1 MMAENL
7 EANTAKTF
15 ALVGLVFYILSFIG
29 ILSGIITANWWF
41 SWTNIPWRGPWGPS
55 PSIPAL
61 IALGIGLG
69 LVVHLFLLIWAYLTY
84 KKIMKGDYIG
94 VRTATLLLGIFGLL
108 PFLGLFIGG
117 IFFILTYAKLGD
129 VLRMAQGAMYTP
141 IQALASDKSCASC
154 GQVVGVNEKFC
165 PRCGAK
171 LHI

>member
-15 ALVGLVFYILSFIG
+15 ALVGLVFYILSFIS

-41 SWTNIPWRGPWGPS
+41 SWTNIPWRGPWGSS

-69 LVVHLFLLIWAYLTY
+69 LVVHLFFLIWAYLTY
-84 KKIMKGDYIG
+84 KKIMVGDYIG
-94 VRTATLLLGIFGLL
+94 ARTATLLLGIFGLL

-117 IFFILTYAKLGD
+117 IFFILTYVKLGD

-141 IQALASDKSCASC
+141 IQAFASDKSCASC

-171 LHI
+171 LPT